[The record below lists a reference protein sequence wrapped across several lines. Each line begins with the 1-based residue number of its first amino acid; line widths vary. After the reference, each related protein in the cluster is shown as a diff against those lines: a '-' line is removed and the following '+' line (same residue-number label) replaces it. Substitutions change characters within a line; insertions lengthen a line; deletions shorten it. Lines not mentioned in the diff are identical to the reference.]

1 MDGKIDLT
9 KMTEAFKVLAA
20 ALMEANRITIDY
32 GEITRKTMEVMK
44 DERERIW
51 KDERLVL
58 TQNKAGKIYGYAV
71 IRALVDRGVLE
82 QYQFDE
88 RECVDEDGNTFKK
101 AKGVI
106 YYLVRDIEEAIRKGN
121 LLKGTRRGAI

>member
-44 DERERIW
+44 EERERIW
-51 KDERLVL
+51 KDIRL
-58 TQNKAGKIYGYAV
+58 
-71 IRALVDRGVLE
+71 RRD
-82 QYQFDE
+82 
-88 RECVDEDGNTFKK
+88 
-101 AKGVI
+101 KGVGGPGRSRAVP
-106 YYLVRDIEEAIRKGN
+106 VRREGM
-121 LLKGTRRGAI
+121 RGRGR